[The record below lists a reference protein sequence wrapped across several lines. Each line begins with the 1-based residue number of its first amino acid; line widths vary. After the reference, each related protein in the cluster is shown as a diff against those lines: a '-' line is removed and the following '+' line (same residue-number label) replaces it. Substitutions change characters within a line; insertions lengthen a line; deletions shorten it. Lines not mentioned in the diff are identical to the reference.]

1 MTKPRRD
8 REPEFAR
15 ILEAR
20 LSRRQALGLGAA
32 ATSLAALG
40 SIGGAA
46 AETRGPS
53 SFTFAELRHG
63 ADTTH
68 HVARGYRAD
77 VLVRW
82 GDPLLPAAPAWNA
95 RDLSAGAQEKQFGY
109 NCDFIAFMPLPRGS
123 KSSDHGLLC
132 VNHEYTISQLM
143 WPGLAGKNAP
153 LTLDATQVAVE
164 MAAHGHS
171 VVEVRKEGNR
181 WRTVANSRYARR
193 ITTATT
199 EMLATGPAAGHPRLR
214 TNADP
219 TGTRIMG
226 TLNNCAGGVTP
237 WGTVLIAE
245 ENYPYYFG
253 GKNADPAETRMH
265 KRYGF
270 KEKPGYGWFRHV
282 DRFDMG
288 KEPHEPNRF
297 GWMVEYDPY
306 DPASL
311 PKKRTSLG
319 RMRHEGAGVTL
330 APDGR
335 VVLYMGDD
343 EAFEYIYRFV
353 TKRAFDPKNPA
364 ANTDLLDEGTLYA
377 GRFED
382 DGTLRWLPLVWGE
395 GPLTAENDFHS
406 QADVVIEARRA
417 GDLVGATTMDR
428 PEDVEV
434 NPVNGRVYAAL
445 TNNTRRRADAEN
457 PTRRPNEA
465 NPRGPNRFGHVI
477 EMMPPGD
484 DQGRWDHTAEFF
496 RWDIFI
502 LAGNPNDPA
511 VGARYNPATSNNGWL
526 AAPDN
531 LACDP
536 KGRLWISTDQ
546 GWRWTLT
553 NTLDGLYACDVS
565 GPGRALPRLF
575 FRVPAGAEMTGP
587 CFTPDGRSL
596 FVSVQHPGEAGD
608 EDDKTMSF
616 DTPSTRWPDFK
627 PGIPPRPSVVAITKD
642 DGGEIGS

>member
-1 MTKPRRD
+1 MTNQWREG
-8 REPEFAR
+8 EPEFGA
-15 ILEAR
+15 ILAAR
-20 LSRRQALGLGAA
+20 LSRRGALGLGAA
-32 ATSLAALG
+32 VSALAALG
-40 SIGGAA
+40 PAARAA
-46 AETRGPS
+46 ADARGPS
-53 SFTFAELRHG
+53 SFTFEELRHG

-77 VLVRW
+77 VLIRW
-82 GDPLLPAAPAWNA
+82 GDPVLPGAPRWDAAN
-95 RDLSAGAQEKQFGY
+95 LSADSQAGQFGY

-132 VNHEYTISQLM
+132 INHEYTISQLM
-143 WPGLAGKNAP
+143 WPGLVGKEAP
-153 LTLDATQVAVE
+153 LSLNAAQVAVE

-171 VVEVRKEGNR
+171 VVEVRKDGNR

-193 ITTATT
+193 LTALST

-219 TGTRIMG
+219 TGTRIVG

-253 GKNADPAETRMH
+253 GRNSDPAETRMH

-270 KEKPGYGWFRHV
+270 KEKPGYAWPFHV
-282 DRFDMG
+282 ARFDMA

-297 GWMVEYDPY
+297 GWMVEYDPH
-306 DPASL
+306 DPASV
-311 PKKRTSLG
+311 PKKRTALG
-319 RMRHEGAGVTL
+319 RMRHEGAGMAL

-335 VVLYMGDD
+335 AVLYMGDD

-353 TKRAFDPKNPA
+353 TKHPFDPANPA
-364 ANTDLLDEGTLYA
+364 ANADLLDEGTLYA
-377 GRFED
+377 ARFD
-382 DGTLRWLPLVWGE
+382 SDGGLRWLPLVWGE
-395 GPLTAENDFHS
+395 GPLTPVNDFHS

-434 NPVNGRVYAAL
+434 DPGNGRVYAAL
-445 TNNTRRRADAEN
+445 TNNTRRRAGAEK
-457 PTRRPNEA
+457 PLQRPNEA
-465 NPRGPNRFGHVI
+465 NPRGPNRFGHII
-477 EMMPPGD
+477 EFMPPGGAE
-484 DQGRWDHTAEFF
+484 GRWDHAAEFF

-502 LAGNPNDPA
+502 LAGDPNDPEI
-511 VGARYNPATSNNGWL
+511 GARYNPDISANGWFG
-526 AAPDN
+526 APDN

-536 KGRLWISTDQ
+536 RGRLWISTDQ
-546 GWRWTLT
+546 GWRWILT
-553 NTLDGLYACDVS
+553 NTLDGLYACDVT
-565 GPGRALPRLF
+565 GPGRALPRFF

-608 EDDKTMSF
+608 ENDKTMTF
-616 DTPSTRWPDFK
+616 DTPATRWPDFQA
-627 PGIPPRPSVVAITKD
+627 GVPPRPSVVAITKG